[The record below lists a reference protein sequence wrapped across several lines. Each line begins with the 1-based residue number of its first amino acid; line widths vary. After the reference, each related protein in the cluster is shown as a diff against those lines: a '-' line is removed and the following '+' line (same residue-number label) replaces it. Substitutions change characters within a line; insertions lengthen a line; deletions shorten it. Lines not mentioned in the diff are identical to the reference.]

1 MTTGKRSV
9 RQRGKVRQ
17 RTPQRDYKAE
27 YQRRI
32 ARGIAKGLS
41 RSQSRGHARAGERPK
56 ARNPIKID
64 PNRPEERA
72 IKLMK
77 SGSSLK
83 SAAMSEG
90 LNQERLR
97 RYLKENTDA
106 KRIGRKWQIE
116 DKRPR
121 QFPFYSN
128 GKLVSPL
135 LGPSQVSKA
144 AVYMH
149 AVREFLPSGDAGLL
163 TPFVAEGARDL
174 SGMFHLFETDE
185 NTLYE
190 LDSTGELSFPEFY
203 RIIA

>member
-1 MTTGKRSV
+1 MKL
-9 RQRGKVRQ
+9 
-17 RTPQRDYKAE
+17 RDYKAE

-32 ARGIAKGLS
+32 AKGIAKGFS

-56 ARNPIKID
+56 SRQPIKVD
-64 PNRPEERA
+64 PNSREERA

-77 SGSSLK
+77 NGSSLR
-83 SAAMSEG
+83 SAAAGEG
-90 LNQERLR
+90 IPQERLR
-97 RYLKENTDA
+97 RYLKENTHA
-106 KRIGRKWQIE
+106 KHVGRKWQIE

-121 QFPFYSN
+121 QFPFYSK
-128 GKLVSPL
+128 GRLVSPL

-163 TPFVAEGARDL
+163 VPFVAEGARDL
-174 SGMFHLFETDE
+174 SGTFHLFETDE

-203 RIIA
+203 RIIV